1 MSAPINRKPEGTPA
15 GGQFAAKRH
24 PESEFV
30 SLTADDMRHP
40 ASEFA
45 GLTADSSIPAECPEC
60 QDELE
65 DGVCQNCTCSCG
77 ASLNDGEGY
86 DGLCGNCADAAE
98 DDDDDD
104 DEPEQIFDMQL
115 RDASG
120 EYLDFSVNRLGD
132 SHYEV
137 ENGDGTQIAEFH
149 HLGDDEDHD
158 EIQDSAIE
166 AMKAAGHAVSDD

>member
-1 MSAPINRKPEGTPA
+1 MSAPVNRQPEGTPA
-15 GGQFAAKRH
+15 GGQFAASAH
-24 PESEFV
+24 SEAEGV
-30 SLTADDMRHP
+30 ILTAVP
-40 ASEFA
+40 A
-45 GLTADSSIPAECPEC
+45 AEC
-60 QDELE
+60 DDYGSDLE
-65 DGVCQNCTCSCG
+65 DGVCPDCTCSCG

-86 DGLCGNCADAAE
+86 DGLCGNCADADE
-98 DDDDDD
+98 DDDDD

-137 ENGDGTQIAEFH
+137 EDEDGTQIAEFH
-149 HLGDDEDHD
+149 HLGDDEDHN